1 MTASSTDIQ
10 NAVPESEIRAFT
22 ESYALFNEA
31 LSRLQTSHRALE
43 QRFDGLN
50 QELEATNLQL
60 QQSLAEKESLN
71 GYLRDILESLGSG
84 VVVVDTE
91 GKITLFNR
99 AAAVILGWAEQDA
112 LGRSCAEVLGDGAA
126 DLLGALDSGRRILG
140 GERTLSTADG
150 RHVPVCLNT
159 SRLHNTK
166 GEAIGAVES
175 FDDISRLQELS
186 RQASRVGTLTAL
198 GEMAATVAHE
208 IRNPLGGI
216 GGFAGLLERD
226 LEVADPRRRL
236 VKKIISGVAGLNRI
250 VSDLLNYTRPVQLNL
265 RPADFV
271 QVVEDATGF
280 FEIDA
285 GARMD
290 AVEIRRTYAA
300 QEIPCRVDPEQ
311 IQQIVLNLLH
321 NAVQAMPGGGRLEI
335 GLFEADAA
343 QDARTELRAH
353 CVALTVCDSGIGMSE
368 ETRSKLFRPFFTTK
382 EDGNGLG
389 LATARKVIEAH
400 GGDIL
405 VESAP
410 GEGATFTLYIPK

>member
-1 MTASSTDIQ
+1 MTASPTEFQ
-10 NAVPESEIRAFT
+10 NAVPESEIRAFA
-22 ESYALFNEA
+22 ESYAHFNEA
-31 LSRLQTSHRALE
+31 LSRLQASHRALE
-43 QRFDGLN
+43 QRFDGRN
-50 QELEATNLQL
+50 RELEATNLQL
-60 QQSLAEKESLN
+60 QQSLVEKEHLN
-71 GYLRDILESLGSG
+71 SYLRDILQSLGSG

-91 GKITLFNR
+91 GRITLFNR
-99 AAAVILGWAEQDA
+99 ASAVILGWSERDA
-112 LGRSCAEVLGDGAA
+112 VGRPCVEVLGDGAA
-126 DLLGALDSGRRILG
+126 DLLDTLDSGRSVVG
-140 GERTLSTADG
+140 GERTLLTADG
-150 RHVPVCLNT
+150 RKLPVCLNT

-175 FDDISRLQELS
+175 FEDISRLQELS

-226 LEVADPRRRL
+226 LDVEDPRRRL
-236 VKKIISGVAGLNRI
+236 VKKIIGGVSGLNRI

-290 AVEIRRTYAA
+290 AVDIRRAYAA

-335 GLFEADAA
+335 GLCEADAA
-343 QDARTELRAH
+343 HDTRTELCAS
-353 CVALTVCDSGIGMSE
+353 CVALSVSDTGIGMSE
-368 ETRSKLFRPFFTTK
+368 EIRSKLFRPFFTTK

-389 LATARKVIEAH
+389 LATSRKVIEAH

-410 GEGATFTLYIPK
+410 GEGATFIIYIPK